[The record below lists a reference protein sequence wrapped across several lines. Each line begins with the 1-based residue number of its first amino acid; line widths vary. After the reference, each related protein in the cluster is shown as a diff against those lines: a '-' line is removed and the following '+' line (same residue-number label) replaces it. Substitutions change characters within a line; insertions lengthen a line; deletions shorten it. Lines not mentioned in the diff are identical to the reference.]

1 MKTLNELA
9 LTKKRLA
16 DLEESKIGLASQV
29 HNLKEQLL
37 KFEQQNV
44 QQQQQQ
50 QQQGNQRKDD
60 CKCSIEK
67 EIQSLKAEFGKA
79 KSADTTG
86 EVVRTIEKYERQKE
100 FLTENNQVSFGLFSS
115 SF

>member
-1 MKTLNELA
+1 M
-9 LTKKRLA
+9 
-16 DLEESKIGLASQV
+16 EESKIGLASQV
-29 HNLKEQLL
+29 QNLKEQLL
-37 KFEQQNV
+37 KFEHQNV
-44 QQQQQQ
+44 

-67 EIQSLKAEFGKA
+67 EIQSLKAEVSKA

-100 FLTENNQVSFGLFSS
+100 FLTENNQVSCA
-115 SF
+115 

>member
-1 MKTLNELA
+1 MKTINELA

-44 QQQQQQ
+44 QQQQQ
-50 QQQGNQRKDD
+50 GNQRKDE

-100 FLTENNQVSFGLFSS
+100 FLTENNQVSFELFSLLFLS
-115 SF
+115 